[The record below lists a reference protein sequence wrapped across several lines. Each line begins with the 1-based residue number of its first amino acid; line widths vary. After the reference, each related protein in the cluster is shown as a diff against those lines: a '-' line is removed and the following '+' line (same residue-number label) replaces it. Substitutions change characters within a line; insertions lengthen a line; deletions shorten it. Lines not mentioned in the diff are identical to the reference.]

1 MISREELE
9 VNYKEIQDKVT
20 QAAIR
25 SGRKPEDVLLLP
37 VTKTLDP
44 QVLQMAYEMGMR
56 QCGENRVQEIL
67 AKKPVLP
74 EDLVFHMIGHLQ
86 KNKVHQVLGQVALIH
101 SVDSLELA
109 KVINKEAIKKNIK
122 ARILIQLNVAQEE
135 TKFGISSQEALE
147 LAEQISQLS
156 NIEVL
161 GLMTVAPFVEDPE
174 ENREVFREMRKIYVD
189 IQEKNF
195 DNVNMSILS
204 MGMTNDYEVAI
215 EEGATLV
222 RVGTGIF
229 GERNYNKN

>member
-1 MISREELE
+1 MISRSDLE
-9 VNYKEIQDKVT
+9 ANYKEVQERVA
-20 QAAIR
+20 QAAVR

-37 VTKTLDP
+37 VTKTLDA

-86 KNKVHQVLGQVALIH
+86 KNKVHQVIDQVALIH

-109 KVINKEAIKKNIK
+109 KVIEKEAAKRNIC

-135 TKFGISSQEALE
+135 TKFGISSEEAIA
-147 LAEQISQLS
+147 LAEAISHLEH
-156 NIEVL
+156 IEVC

-174 ENREVFREMRKIYVD
+174 ENREVFAEMRKIYID
-189 IQEKNF
+189 IAEKNF
-195 DNVNMSILS
+195 DNVNMSVLS

-229 GERNYNKN
+229 GERNYNK

>member
-1 MISREELE
+1 MISRSDLE
-9 VNYKEIQDKVT
+9 ANYKEVQERVA
-20 QAAIR
+20 QAAVR

-37 VTKTLDP
+37 VTKTLDA

-86 KNKVHQVLGQVALIH
+86 KNKVHQVIDQVALIH

-109 KVINKEAIKKNIK
+109 KVIEKEAAKRNIR

-135 TKFGISSQEALE
+135 TKFGISSEEAIA
-147 LAEQISQLS
+147 LAEAISHLEH
-156 NIEVL
+156 IEVC

-174 ENREVFREMRKIYVD
+174 ENREVFAEMRKIYID
-189 IQEKNF
+189 IAEKNF
-195 DNVNMSILS
+195 DNVNMSVLS

-229 GERNYNKN
+229 GERNYNK